1 MKRRVI
7 CALIALA
14 PARGHADGIAI
25 IGGSPRA
32 IGRAG
37 AATVGD
43 DGGGALLINPA
54 AMARRGTLRAQLG
67 AAIVEDEVN
76 WQRDAPDVPRASG
89 QAGSSL
95 APLGAA
101 IGAIGPWVLGAGM
114 MTSGVVER
122 SLPRPS
128 DVRTDLGDAFDY
140 RYAGIAG
147 SYRRDTFSV
156 GAARRIGSSLALGL
170 AVGVSR
176 VSVSE
181 HRRIWAGFVGR
192 GAVGDPRSDVDVELS
207 ATDAFTP
214 SAVAGVLYAPEDA
227 PIELG
232 ASVAWSGIARLDGT
246 VAAQGSEMGP
256 RIEYAAARGASLV
269 VRQPLAVRAGGRYVG
284 NRVVAE
290 LDGDLWVAR
299 EGSQA
304 TDWAVNGVEIVDP
317 AGVTASLREVPSR
330 ISQHTHVA
338 LRTAIDVELLPGF
351 LWATAGYAFANLATP
366 AAYLSPSFGDLG
378 GHTLGFGLEATSGGA
393 TVSLGWSRTWSMA
406 TRAPSELWHDNPFA
420 AGDARALSGLYD
432 GSQDQIGVL
441 VELELAST
449 P

>member
-1 MKRRVI
+1 V
-7 CALIALA
+7 
-14 PARGHADGIAI
+14 
-25 IGGSPRA
+25 
-32 IGRAG
+32 
-37 AATVGD
+37 V
-43 DGGGALLINPA
+43 
-54 AMARRGTLRAQLG
+54 
-67 AAIVEDEVN
+67 
-76 WQRDAPDVPRASG
+76 
-89 QAGSSL
+89 
-95 APLGAA
+95 
-101 IGAIGPWVLGAGM
+101 GAGM

-128 DVRTDLGDAFDY
+128 DVRTDLGDAFNY

-147 SYRRDTFSV
+147 SYRRDTLSI

-176 VSVSE
+176 VQVSE

-192 GAVGDPRSDVDVELS
+192 GPVGNPISDVDVELS

-214 SAVAGVLYAPEDA
+214 SAVAGVLYAPDEA

-246 VAAQGSEMGP
+246 VAAEGSDMGP
-256 RIEYAAARGASLV
+256 RVEYAEARGASLA
-269 VRQPLAVRAGGRYVG
+269 VRQPIAIRAGGRYVG

-290 LDGDLWVAR
+290 LDGDLWIAR
-299 EGSQA
+299 KGSQS
-304 TDWAVNGVEIVDP
+304 TDWVVNGVEILDP
-317 AGVTASLREVPSR
+317 AGVTASLRTVPSR

-338 LRTAIDVELLPGF
+338 LRTAVDVELLPGF

-393 TVSLGWSRTWSMA
+393 TVSLGWSRTWSMG
-406 TRAPSELWHDNPFA
+406 TSAPSELWHDNPFA
-420 AGDARALSGLYD
+420 AGDAHALSGFYD
-432 GSQDQIGVL
+432 GSVDQIGLL